1 MSHQPQL
8 QSQNQ
13 SRSQSGRLSAM
24 VILAHMNVYLKY
36 LYPIIPVVNSEQIL
50 NDSQQPEQL
59 TPQRYAF
66 ITALCA
72 ATHVQLQLD
81 AMIDPSSSSA
91 YYDSSLALSG
101 IEILTEATNAR
112 NECNDICEQVTLES
126 LLTSFFLFAAYG
138 NLDRQDQAWFYLS
151 QATSMALT
159 LGLHREATYSA
170 FGEEE
175 AEERRRVFWLL
186 FVTERA
192 YALQQ
197 AKPIMLRNSI
207 RKPAILSTEDH
218 IIQYGFYNLISI
230 FEKITAE
237 LYDWIAIECDETF
250 VASMTAGRTNM
261 RDISRRHHFS
271 KPIPIGS
278 VAEIQNLDIAGT
290 QQWLQAMA
298 WKLSM
303 SDLSQFRSTDAL
315 LPFHFPVL
323 VAKAVMDVFQGSTVL
338 QSIGRYERRFSNI
351 KSEPGMQDYPTH
363 DINNEEFLLDIMN
376 ILSRIRPNKNHQH
389 QSYQFFL
396 SQTSPSST
404 SPSNQFFPQ

>member
-8 QSQNQ
+8 QPQNQ

-24 VILAHMNVYLKY
+24 VILAHINVYLKY

-112 NECNDICEQVTLES
+112 NECNNICEQVTLES

-186 FVTERA
+186 FVTERWV
-192 YALQQ
+192 LWN
-197 AKPIMLRNSI
+197 IT
-207 RKPAILSTEDH
+207 IL
-218 IIQYGFYNLISI
+218 
-230 FEKITAE
+230 
-237 LYDWIAIECDETF
+237 TF
-250 VASMTAGRTNM
+250 
-261 RDISRRHHFS
+261 
-271 KPIPIGS
+271 
-278 VAEIQNLDIAGT
+278 Q
-290 QQWLQAMA
+290 
-298 WKLSM
+298 
-303 SDLSQFRSTDAL
+303 
-315 LPFHFPVL
+315 
-323 VAKAVMDVFQGSTVL
+323 
-338 QSIGRYERRFSNI
+338 
-351 KSEPGMQDYPTH
+351 
-363 DINNEEFLLDIMN
+363 
-376 ILSRIRPNKNHQH
+376 
-389 QSYQFFL
+389 
-396 SQTSPSST
+396 
-404 SPSNQFFPQ
+404 